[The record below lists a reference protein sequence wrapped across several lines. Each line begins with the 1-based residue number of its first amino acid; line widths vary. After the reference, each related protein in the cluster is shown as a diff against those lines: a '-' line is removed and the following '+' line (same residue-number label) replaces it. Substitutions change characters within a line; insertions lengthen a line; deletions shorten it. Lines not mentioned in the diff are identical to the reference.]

1 MNNTKFSDA
10 QIVAFTVAAEAIKAN
25 DMDYW
30 PHDLLGLKG
39 SDYMLACMEDDC
51 VWLVD
56 QNNSCSFK
64 DFVKVQ
70 KILG

>member
-1 MNNTKFSDA
+1 MNNTKFSDE

-30 PHDLLGLKG
+30 PHALKG
-39 SDYMLACMEDDC
+39 LENTDYMLAVMEDNA

-56 QNNSCSFK
+56 QNKSCSFK

>member
-10 QIVAFTVAAEAIKAN
+10 QIAGFTVAAEAIKAN

-30 PHDLLGLKG
+30 PHELLGLDG
-39 SDYMLACMEDDC
+39 TNYMLACMEDDA
-51 VWLVD
+51 VWIVD
-56 QNNSCSFK
+56 TNDRCSFK